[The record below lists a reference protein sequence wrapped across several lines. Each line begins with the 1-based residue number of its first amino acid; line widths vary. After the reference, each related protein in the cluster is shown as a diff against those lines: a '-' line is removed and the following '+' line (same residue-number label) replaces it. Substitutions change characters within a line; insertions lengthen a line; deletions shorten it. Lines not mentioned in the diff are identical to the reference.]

1 MSSYDIT
8 VIGGGAIGFGT
19 VLGLQRKN
27 PYLKIALIEK
37 DDVVSNHQTGNNSGV
52 IHSGIYY
59 KPGSLKADFC
69 VEGRQSI
76 ADFCIEN
83 DLKYDKCGKIIV
95 AVSYTHLTLPTK
107 A

>member
-37 DDVVSNHQTGNNSGV
+37 DDV
-52 IHSGIYY
+52 
-59 KPGSLKADFC
+59 
-69 VEGRQSI
+69 
-76 ADFCIEN
+76 
-83 DLKYDKCGKIIV
+83 IIIIIIF
-95 AVSYTHLTLPTK
+95 TQ
-107 A
+107 

>member
-52 IHSGIYY
+52 GF
-59 KPGSLKADFC
+59 SL
-69 VEGRQSI
+69 
-76 ADFCIEN
+76 N
-83 DLKYDKCGKIIV
+83 P
-95 AVSYTHLTLPTK
+95 VSQLLLSF
-107 A
+107 

>member
-37 DDVVSNHQTGNNSGV
+37 DDVVS
-52 IHSGIYY
+52 
-59 KPGSLKADFC
+59 
-69 VEGRQSI
+69 
-76 ADFCIEN
+76 
-83 DLKYDKCGKIIV
+83 
-95 AVSYTHLTLPTK
+95 VSYTHLTLPTSDLV
-107 A
+107 